1 MTPFVQR
8 SDAVTGLRTLADASV
23 DAIVSDPPYAEV
35 DRDYGRLTETQWRDL
50 MDGVI
55 AEARRVLKPR
65 GSAVWI
71 LQPNSERLGR
81 MRPWLFRFIADMCE
95 SWNVVQD
102 VWWWNASMPPTAH
115 SQRTVGLMRPSVK
128 ACVWTGAPECYRDQ
142 ESVLWAA
149 SDAMA
154 AEERAARVRVFLPS
168 GHSVNRAAIFDTVR
182 ERGGTTPF
190 NLLPV
195 PNSNSHDSAGS
206 MGHGAGTPYP
216 LAAWWVRY
224 LCPID
229 GLVVDPFAGSGT
241 MGRAALDQGRR
252 WWGCDSD
259 PRWERPDGLTEPPQP
274 QLFGSRRVA

>member
-1 MTPFVQR
+1 MTPYVAHL
-8 SDAVTGLRTLADASV
+8 DAVAGLASLPTGSV

-50 MDGVI
+50 MDGVVT
-55 AEARRVLKPR
+55 EARRVLKPR

-81 MRPWLFRFIADMCE
+81 MRPWLFRWIADLCE

-102 VWWWNASMPPTAH
+102 AWWWNPSMAPTAH
-115 SQRTVGLMRPSVK
+115 CQRTVGLMRPSVK
-128 ACVWTGAPECYRDQ
+128 ACVWTGAPDCYRDQ
-142 ESVLWAA
+142 DSVLWTA
-149 SDAMA
+149 SLAME
-154 AEERAARVRVFLPS
+154 AEATQARVRVTLPS
-168 GHSVNRAAIFDTVR
+168 GHSVNRANIFDTVR

-190 NLLPV
+190 NLIPV
-195 PNSNSHDSAGS
+195 SNSNSYDSGGA
-206 MGHGAGTPYP
+206 MGHGAATPYP

-224 LCPID
+224 LAPPD

-259 PRWERPDGLTEPPQP
+259 PRWARPDGLTEPLQR
-274 QLFGSRRVA
+274 QLFGARVPA